1 MSKPTPLSEISQKTE
16 KRRSEKKSE
25 DSENK
30 TERATEYFRKMF
42 AAHDTMEII
51 KEKVDKL
58 YSSAEYISPLFD
70 GTSKSNSN
78 SKRAFEAAIEKIE
91 DLKDDY
97 RKLFDE
103 RAAFDLFV
111 CRLSKKE
118 IDVLSLRCEKNMSW
132 KQVSSELKIS
142 DTTAKEIY
150 NDVVGKACN
159 TFDF

>member
-1 MSKPTPLSEISQKTE
+1 MSKPTPLPELLQKTRE
-16 KRRSEKKSE
+16 KASEKKSE
-25 DSENK
+25 DSESK

-42 AAHDTMEII
+42 AAHDTMKII

-58 YSSAEYISPLFD
+58 YSSAEYISPSFE
-70 GTSKSNSN
+70 GASKSNSN
-78 SKRAFEAAIEKIE
+78 SKSAFEAAIEKIA
-91 DLKDDY
+91 DLKADY
-97 RKLFDE
+97 CKLFDE

-118 IDVLSLRCEKNMSW
+118 IDVLGLRCEKNMSW

-150 NDVVGKACN
+150 NNVVEKAYGA
-159 TFDF
+159 FDL

>member
-1 MSKPTPLSEISQKTE
+1 MSRPTPLPDRLQEVRK
-16 KRRSEKKSE
+16 KASEKKSE
-25 DSENK
+25 DSESK

-42 AAHDTMEII
+42 AAHDTMKII

-58 YSSAEYISPLFD
+58 YSSAEYISPSFE
-70 GTSKSNSN
+70 GASKSNSN
-78 SKRAFEAAIEKIE
+78 SKSAFEAAIEKIA
-91 DLKDDY
+91 DLKADY
-97 RKLFDE
+97 CKLFDE

-118 IDVLSLRCEKNMSW
+118 IDVLSLRCEKSMSW

-142 DTTAKEIY
+142 DTTAKDVY
-150 NDVVGKACN
+150 NDIVEKACS